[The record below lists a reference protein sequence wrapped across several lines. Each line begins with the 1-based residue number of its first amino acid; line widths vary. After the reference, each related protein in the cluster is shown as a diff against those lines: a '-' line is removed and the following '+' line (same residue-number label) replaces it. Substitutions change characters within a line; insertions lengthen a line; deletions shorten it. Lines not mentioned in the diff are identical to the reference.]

1 MDRGWLETIHILG
14 FDLQLAYV
22 LVLLL
27 IERLATLAGR
37 ITGQARSRA
46 SVAARR
52 RGAVASESPADA
64 WPPREWR
71 PSH

>member
-1 MDRGWLETIHILG
+1 MERGWLETIHILG
-14 FDLQLAYV
+14 LDLQLAYV

-27 IERLATLAGR
+27 MERLATFAGWV
-37 ITGQARSRA
+37 TGRVRSRA

-52 RGAVASESPADA
+52 RGPAASEPPADA
-64 WPPREWR
+64 WPPEEWR

>member
-1 MDRGWLETIHILG
+1 MERGWLETIHILG
-14 FDLQLAYV
+14 LDLQIAYV

-27 IERLATLAGR
+27 MERLATIAGR
-37 ITGQARSRA
+37 MTSQARSRA
-46 SVAARR
+46 SAAARSR
-52 RGAVASESPADA
+52 DAVASEPPADA